1 MSSGSFSLLRLLGA
15 GAMGFDTP
23 AGGGLPDP
31 RVRDAAAP
39 SDFGAMLESASRGEL
54 RSDLPVKVPPAL
66 DGQIDRSLLDQI
78 STATDLAA
86 SEGIRRALVIAGGR
100 TFRVDVGARSV
111 IDAPGAQQAAVGNID
126 GVVRAAPT
134 AGIPPGRTDAVPADG
149 PARVVRNTSLLR
161 VLADRPANPE

>member
-15 GAMGFDTP
+15 GAIGFDTP

-31 RVRDAAAP
+31 RVRDAAAS

-54 RSDLPVKVPPAL
+54 RSDLPVRVPPAL

-78 STATDLAA
+78 